1 MLRSSIDLGTN
12 TCLLLIAEYDGK
24 DPSSLKIH
32 QDYSTIVRLG
42 EGVDKNQTLKAEA
55 ITRTL
60 DCLTQYRDY
69 VRKAGLK
76 TEDTLCIAT
85 SSARDAKNG
94 IEFFK
99 SVEKETGFRFTIISG
114 DEEARLT
121 HLGGL
126 LPGMDPKKSVVIDIG
141 GGSTEVISSEEG
153 QSLDMG
159 SVRYTERFLKSDP
172 VTDEEFV
179 SCQKSIDE
187 ELKKSKLP
195 TSWGKQKELVA
206 VAGTA
211 TTLAS
216 WRLGLSE
223 FDPGKIDQ
231 ARLTVNDIAELV
243 QELKKRT
250 VSERLE
256 LTGIEAKRADVL
268 LAGAMILWR
277 TMLYLNFSYTRIST
291 RGIRFGSILSLR

>member
-12 TCLLLIAEYDGK
+12 TCLLLIAEYDGSN
-24 DPSSLKIH
+24 PATLKIH
-32 QDYSTIVRLG
+32 QDHSTIVRLG
-42 EGVDKNQTLKAEA
+42 EGVDKNRTLKVEA
-55 ITRTL
+55 IDRTL
-60 DCLTQYRDY
+60 SCLKKYRDY
-69 VRKAGLK
+69 VQKAGLNPAE
-76 TEDTLCIAT
+76 TICIAT
-85 SSARDAKNG
+85 ASARDAENG
-94 IEFFK
+94 TEFFK
-99 SVEKETGFRFTIISG
+99 SVEKETGFRFSIISG

-153 QSLDMG
+153 QSLNIG

-172 VTDEEFV
+172 VTDDEFTN
-179 SCQKSIDE
+179 CQNSIDH
-187 ELKKSKLP
+187 ELKQSKLP
-195 TSWGKQKELVA
+195 KSWGKQKELVA

-211 TTLAS
+211 TTLAA

-223 FDPGKIDQ
+223 FDPSKIDQ
-231 ARLTVNDIAELV
+231 ARLSLDDIAELV

-250 VSERLE
+250 VSERRK

-277 TMLYLNFSYTRIST
+277 TMSYLSFPYTRIST
-291 RGIRFGSILSLR
+291 RGIRFGAILSAR